1 MQRQKILVGKK
12 NIIRE
17 IIYEKYNNNPKH
29 NVWKLIRERER
40 ERERE
45 KKKIL
50 KNHNLKRLASRPL
63 HI

>member
-45 KKKIL
+45 EKTTHFFLSKKVGL
-50 KNHNLKRLASRPL
+50 
-63 HI
+63 